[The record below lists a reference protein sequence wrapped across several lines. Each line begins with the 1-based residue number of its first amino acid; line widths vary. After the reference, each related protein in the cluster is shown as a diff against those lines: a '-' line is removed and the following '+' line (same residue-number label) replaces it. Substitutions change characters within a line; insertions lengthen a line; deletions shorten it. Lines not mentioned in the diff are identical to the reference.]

1 MAQSASFGASA
12 RATSAHPAATPTT
25 TPERELKVGIYTAS
39 FGYWEFKGS
48 RAQLEAEG
56 VIPPGTEW
64 PQGKRVLYWNQGRL
78 RFWLGRARPDG
89 VKGPMSVWASGDW
102 WFVRCDIPD
111 DIANP
116 GGWRIQQKARELAQ
130 EIHAQTPAGRREWN
144 ERFSRYWAAHSDA
157 AFQAFKATL
166 LPQRKKPGRPVKARA
181 GA

>member
-1 MAQSASFGASA
+1 MAQSAHAHP
-12 RATSAHPAATPTT
+12 RAASAHPAATPTT

-157 AFQAFKATL
+157 AFQAFKAAL
-166 LPQRKKPGRPVKARA
+166 LPGRKKPGRSKPNDGKGV
-181 GA
+181 